1 MDRSDLQASVQV
13 SFEKPRAGHAYPN
26 DRVLMRRLQMLAVGL
41 GRQPLTV
48 ASERQRHCSS
58 YISTLTTSITG
69 RIFVFVVHL
78 FLMISFV
85 LLVVWLT
92 IGDEIQSTIGGS
104 LDYLLHPLER
114 KLRHARKTIA
124 D

>member
-1 MDRSDLQASVQV
+1 M
-13 SFEKPRAGHAYPN
+13 
-26 DRVLMRRLQMLAVGL
+26 
-41 GRQPLTV
+41 
-48 ASERQRHCSS
+48 
-58 YISTLTTSITG
+58 
-69 RIFVFVVHL
+69 FVVHL